1 MPKLMTPPNFKY
13 TFGIGVMA
21 LLMCASVVATSK
33 GAPAAL
39 TAGQIF
45 ETMREN
51 YASLFSY
58 SDRGQIITTMG
69 GTVITTDFT
78 TRLARPNLYRI
89 QWNQKSQSP
98 FTTDDTGPLGA
109 WSSGARNLYAN
120 RNGRA
125 KAIRSRGCLSTPRS
139 LVWRSR
145 GECSFDIFNSQRSG
159 SPNQIIGLDRLADD
173 KIGKIECYV
182 ITGQTESGQTETFWV
197 GKDDLLIHQIRTE
210 VSPAVMQSALD
221 SATGDKVDMTAHSYG
236 SSSIETY
243 TNMVVDKRFTH
254 QDFVPSFPL
263 FQR

>member
-21 LLMCASVVATSK
+21 LLMWASVVATSK

-109 WSSGARNLYAN
+109 WSSGAGNYMQIGMGVRRLFDREDALVHLAASSGGAVAN
-120 RNGRA
+120 VPS
-125 KAIRSRGCLSTPRS
+125 I
-139 LVWRSR
+139 
-145 GECSFDIFNSQRSG
+145 FFNSQRSG